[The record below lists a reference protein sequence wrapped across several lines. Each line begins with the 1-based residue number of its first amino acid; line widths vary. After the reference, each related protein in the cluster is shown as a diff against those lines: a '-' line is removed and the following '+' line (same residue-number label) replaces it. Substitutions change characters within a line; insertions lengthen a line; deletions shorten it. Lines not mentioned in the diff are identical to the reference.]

1 MGVKLNNIFFS
12 GKTTAVRVL
21 KDPFQFI
28 GTCPLFSQTGRA
40 YTTSF
45 MVAAPGVGS
54 NGRGGDSF
62 YLNIIDT
69 PGLFERSA
77 VEGVARRNEV
87 IKELILEC
95 LQMEFATLHTLFFV
109 CAFDEGI
116 LKEDVETIIDLNQ
129 ILQGA
134 GKAVSLLVTRC
145 EKKNKKKRVQLE
157 AEIRAIPELK
167 EFFAD
172 PQVKVFF
179 TGALPFDDYESGMFE
194 SVRISIENILEMRAD
209 IYQHIF
215 NSAEGCPLMDLE
227 VVQAQA
233 REFAELRKEI
243 GVLIEDILS
252 SPAQQKP
259 KFQWHLI
266 HRVRLLRPLL
276 RLLSVIAEEDNDQQL
291 KLEIAATRR
300 LLKQARS
307 VGNEQDDV
315 KE

>member
-1 MGVKLNNIFFS
+1 
-12 GKTTAVRVL
+12 
-21 KDPFQFI
+21 
-28 GTCPLFSQTGRA
+28 
-40 YTTSF
+40 
-45 MVAAPGVGS
+45 MVAAPGGVGS
-54 NGRGGDSF
+54 CRGGDSF

-69 PGLFERSA
+69 PGLFERSDA
-77 VEGVARRNEV
+77 EGVARRNEV

-116 LKEDVETIIDLNQ
+116 LKEDIETIVDLNQ
-129 ILQGA
+129 TLQGA

-145 EKKNKKKRVQLE
+145 EKKSRKKRSQME

-167 EFFAD
+167 EFFSN
-172 PQVKVFF
+172 PQVGIFF
-179 TGALPFDDYESGMFE
+179 AGALPCDDYESGMFD
-194 SVRISIENILEMRAD
+194 SVRISIDNILEMRAD

-215 NSAEGCPLMDLE
+215 AAAEGCPLLDLE

-233 REFAELRKEI
+233 REIADMRKEI

-252 SPAQQKP
+252 CPPHQKEQ
-259 KFQWHLI
+259 FQWHLV

-276 RLLSVIAEEDNDQQL
+276 ALLSVIADGDNDEKL
-291 KLEIAATRR
+291 KMEIAATNR
-300 LLKQARS
+300 LLKKAES
-307 VGNEQDDV
+307 VGKEQGGV